1 MRTSQYLL
9 STMKETPAD
18 AEIISHQLMLRAGM
32 VRRLASG
39 LYTWLPSGLRVLR
52 KVENIVREE
61 MNKAGAIEILMPVV
75 QHAELW
81 QESGRWEKMDA
92 ELLRFKDRHQRD
104 FVLGPTHEE
113 VVTDLV
119 RKEISSYKQLPINLY
134 QIQTKFRDERRPRFG
149 VMRAREF
156 LMKDAYSFHLSQ
168 ESLQQTYD
176 AMYQAYC
183 NIFTRLGLDFRPVLA
198 DTGAIGGSMSH
209 EFHVLAASGEDA
221 IVFSDGSD
229 YAANIEKAEALP
241 PQGQRPAATQ
251 AKTEVATPNAK
262 SIDEVS
268 AFLKLDAS
276 AIAKTLLVQLN
287 PELSFDELK
296 ALLANA
302 DAETIENTWRSK
314 IVALVLRGD
323 HELNEIKAEKHPL
336 VASPLQF
343 ASEEDVLAVTGAKP
357 GSVGP
362 VGLTIPVVVDHAAAH
377 LADFVTGANKDGF
390 HFTGVNFDRDIT
402 TYQVA
407 DLRNVVEGD
416 PSPCGKGHLVI
427 RRGIEVGHIFQLGD
441 RYSSAMKAGVL
452 NEEGKHQI
460 MTMGCYGVGVSRIVA
475 AAIEQNHD
483 EYGIKWPAAIA
494 PFQVAIVPMN
504 MHKSVRIQDAAEQ
517 LYKDL
522 TAAGFEVLFDDRKER
537 PGVMF
542 ADMELVGVPYHIIVG
557 ERNLDE
563 QKVELKNRLTGEKLM
578 LSLSDVVA
586 QIKSL

>member
-1 MRTSQYLL
+1 
-9 STMKETPAD
+9 
-18 AEIISHQLMLRAGM
+18 M

-52 KVENIVREE
+52 KVEAIVREE

-251 AKTEVATPNAK
+251 AKAEVATPDAK
-262 SIDEVS
+262 TIEEVS
-268 AFLKLDAS
+268 AFLKVEAS
-276 AIAKTLLVQLN
+276 AIAKTLIVYARKA
-287 PELSFDELK
+287 DEK
-296 ALLANA
+296 AAQTL
-302 DAETIENTWRSK
+302 
-314 IVALVLRGD
+314 VALVLRGD

-343 ASEEDVLAVTGAKP
+343 ASEEEVLAATGAKP

-362 VGLTIPVVVDHAAAH
+362 VGLTIPVIVDHAAAH

-390 HFTGVNFDRDIT
+390 HFTGVNFDRDISG
-402 TYQVA
+402 YQVA

-441 RYSSAMKAGVL
+441 RYSAAMKAGVL

-517 LYKDL
+517 LYKEL

-542 ADMELVGVPYHIIVG
+542 ADMELVGVPYHVIVG

-586 QIKSL
+586 QIKSF

>member
-39 LYTWLPSGLRVLR
+39 LYTWLPTGLRVLR
-52 KVENIVREE
+52 KVEQIVREE

-241 PQGQRPAATQ
+241 PQGSRPAATQ
-251 AKTEVATPNAK
+251 AKTEVATPDAK
-262 SIDEVS
+262 TIDEVS
-268 AFLKLDAS
+268 ALLKVEAR
-276 AIAKTLLVQLN
+276 AIAKTLIVYARKA
-287 PELSFDELK
+287 DEK
-296 ALLANA
+296 AAQTL
-302 DAETIENTWRSK
+302 
-314 IVALVLRGD
+314 VALVLRGD

-343 ASEEDVLAVTGAKP
+343 ASEEEVLAATGAKP

-362 VGLTIPVVVDHAAAH
+362 VGLTIPVIVDHAAAH

-416 PSPCGKGHLVI
+416 PSPCGQGKLVI

-441 RYSSAMKAGVL
+441 RYSAAMKAGVL

-504 MHKSVRIQDAAEQ
+504 MHKSVRIQEAAEQ

-578 LSLSDVVA
+578 LSLTDVVA
-586 QIKSL
+586 QIQSF